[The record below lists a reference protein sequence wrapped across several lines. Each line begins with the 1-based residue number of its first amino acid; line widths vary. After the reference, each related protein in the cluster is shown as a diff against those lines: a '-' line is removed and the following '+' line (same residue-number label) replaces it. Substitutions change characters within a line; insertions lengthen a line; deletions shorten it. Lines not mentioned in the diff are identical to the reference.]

1 VDTSRPSL
9 RTNLTRL
16 VKVPSLKN
24 AKKLVVKGKVV
35 LSAGTSFAGD
45 VAITNAADE
54 WKTLPAGDYKDQTVE
69 L

>member
-1 VDTSRPSL
+1 
-9 RTNLTRL
+9 

>member
-1 VDTSRPSL
+1 M
-9 RTNLTRL
+9 TRL